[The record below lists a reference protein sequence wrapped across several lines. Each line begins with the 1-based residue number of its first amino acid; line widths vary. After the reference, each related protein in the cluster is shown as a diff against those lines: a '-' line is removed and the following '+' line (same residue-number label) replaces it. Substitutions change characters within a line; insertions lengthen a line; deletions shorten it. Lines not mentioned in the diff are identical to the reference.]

1 MMKTTTST
9 PGISETLTGWT
20 TWLFRLTGAFAL
32 YALFG
37 LLADVVYAEPGTAD
51 PLKATGGSVWLQ
63 ADGAS
68 PVEALLLETE
78 VDIDVTG
85 MIARARIRQSFQNTR
100 DIWAEGVYVFP
111 LPENAAV
118 DHFSLQTGGRTIEG
132 QVEERKAARQVY
144 EAARN
149 NGKQAALME
158 QQRPDVFTTSIAN
171 IAPNDTLT
179 VEIEYQQTIAYKG
192 GRYRLRVPLV
202 TGPRYHASAPDP
214 GGLDG
219 ETDVG
224 VVVADRPVNPVYLH
238 VMLDAGVPLSA
249 LDSAY
254 HAIDVR
260 QTDSNR
266 YSIALK
272 DHAAFADRDFE
283 LSWAPE
289 PDRLPRTAVFSQ
301 RHNGYEYALVSILPP
316 DLQSLGQQQLPRDV
330 VFILDVSGSMSGAP
344 IEQARSSLIHALARL
359 KPEDRFNIIWFND
372 RTERLYPES
381 VPATDDN
388 TRFASRFIAGLQA
401 DGGTVMKP
409 ALVLALNDQ
418 PDSDRLRQIVF
429 ITDGNVD
436 NEKALFSLIS
446 KRLGSN
452 RLFTV
457 GIGSAPNSHFMRKAA
472 RSGRGSYTF
481 IGKLDEVESRTRTL
495 FEQMESPALVNI
507 DVSIDGEAV
516 EIFPQ
521 PVPDLYLGE
530 PLTVLVRGKR
540 LGDTV
545 SVSGDYGQSLWQQDV
560 RLEHRS
566 SHPGISTAWAR
577 EKITTL
583 MEAHHDADSQN
594 LRESLKN
601 RIVRLSIDHH
611 LVSRFTSLV
620 AVDVTPVNS
629 SGLLYSEKLKTSLPH
644 GWDPARSSG
653 PAGQQ
658 VLLAQLALPQTAT
671 GAALHSLIAL
681 MLFALAMVFY
691 FWRKLLCAANID

>member
-1 MMKTTTST
+1 MRTTTAT
-9 PGISETLTGWT
+9 PCINGILTGWM
-20 TWLFRLTGAFAL
+20 TWLIRLAGAFAL

-37 LLADVVYAEPGTAD
+37 LLADAAYAASGTAD
-51 PLKATGGSVWLQ
+51 TLKATNGSVWLH
-63 ADGAS
+63 AHNGS

-85 MIARARIRQSFQNTR
+85 MIARARIKQRFQNTL
-100 DIWAEGVYVFP
+100 DIWAEGSYVFP
-111 LPENAAV
+111 LPESAAV
-118 DHFSLQTGGRTIEG
+118 DHFRLQTGGRVIEG
-132 QVEERKAARQVY
+132 QVQERTAARKHY
-144 EAARN
+144 ETARN
-149 NGKQAALME
+149 QGKQAALME
-158 QQRPDVFTTSIAN
+158 QQRPNVFTTSIAN
-171 IAPNDTLT
+171 IAPQDTLT
-179 VEIEYQQTIAYKG
+179 VEIEYQQTIAYKDG
-192 GRYRLRVPLV
+192 GYRLRVPLV
-202 TGPRYHASAPDP
+202 TGPRYPAVAPNAGDQ
-214 GGLDG
+214 DD

-224 VVVADRPVNPVYLH
+224 VVVADRPVNSVYLH
-238 VMLDAGVPLSA
+238 VMLDAGVPLST

-254 HAIDVR
+254 HEIDVR

-266 YSIALK
+266 YSIALR

-283 LSWAPE
+283 LTWAPE

-301 RHNGYEYALVSILPP
+301 RRNGHEYALVSILPP

-359 KPEDRFNIIWFND
+359 KTQDRFNLIWFND

-381 VPATDDN
+381 MPATDDN
-388 TRFASRFIAGLQA
+388 IRYASQFIDTLQA
-401 DGGTVMKP
+401 DGGTIMKP
-409 ALVLALNDQ
+409 ALVLALNEQ
-418 PDSDRLRQIVF
+418 PDINRLRQIVF

-436 NEKALFSLIS
+436 NEKELFALID
-446 KRLGSN
+446 KRLGGN

-457 GIGSAPNSHFMRKAA
+457 GIGSAPNGHFMRKSA

-481 IGKLDEVESRTRTL
+481 IGKLDEVEARTHTL

-507 DVSIDGEAV
+507 DVGMEGESV

-530 PLTVLVRGKR
+530 PLTVLMRGKR

-545 SVSGDYGQSLWQQDV
+545 SVSGDYGESLWQQEV
-560 RLEHRS
+560 RLDHKS

-583 MEAHHDADSQN
+583 MEEHHDADSKS

-601 RIVRLSIDHH
+601 EIVRLSLDHH

-620 AVDVTPVNS
+620 AVDTTPVNS

-644 GWDPARSSG
+644 GWDPARR
-653 PAGQQ
+653 PLPTGQQ

-671 GAALHSLIAL
+671 RAAQHGLIAL

-691 FWRKLLCAANID
+691 FWKKLL